1 MQFSHLAA
9 IVTLLLGTYG
19 PVLEGC
25 ETDWQE
31 DCAGD
36 GRLTQGV
43 LSFGLRGSRRD
54 ASCLCL
60 GSVTSTHTTCFDCEM
75 NKCCFIPFVL
85 VFVVLL

>member
-1 MQFSHLAA
+1 MKFSHLAA

-36 GRLTQGV
+36 GLLTQGV
-43 LSFGLRGSRRD
+43 LAFGLRGSRRD
-54 ASCLCL
+54 ASCLCWSSAFQL
-60 GSVTSTHTTCFDCEM
+60 RATCVDYAR
-75 NKCCFIPFVL
+75 
-85 VFVVLL
+85 